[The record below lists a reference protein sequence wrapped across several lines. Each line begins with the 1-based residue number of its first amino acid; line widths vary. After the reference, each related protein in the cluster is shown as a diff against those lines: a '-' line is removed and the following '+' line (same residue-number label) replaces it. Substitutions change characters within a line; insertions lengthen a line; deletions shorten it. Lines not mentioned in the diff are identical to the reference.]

1 MRPKKEVKLADIAEK
16 VGVSVVTASNALA
29 GRGGVSEELRER
41 IEACARELGYTPKVK
56 KQEVRRKTICVSVI
70 YPCGSDGGIPR
81 EMELMDRC
89 LEKAASD
96 ENVKLSR
103 GILMNTEK
111 HHAPDI
117 RWITEKKEV
126 ITTDGVLVCG
136 WFPEK
141 KLRSVIGFFKVP
153 VIGYGFISPQ
163 VDLDYLLDDGFRGI
177 RKAVRHLAGKGC
189 TDILYVSEEEPDN
202 GFLTDRYLGFY
213 KAMHEYGL
221 ITTEEISAAAWQ
233 RSCGLAVLEE
243 RIRKGSIPQGAV
255 ASSDEIASSAVSL
268 LKEAGCRIPGDVL
281 VTGYREEAGGKRDH
295 FFSSCVIPVNVHAAR
310 CLQLMRKRIERGGE
324 PDGVRFLE
332 CDFREGES
340 TYRHI

>member
-1 MRPKKEVKLADIAEK
+1 
-16 VGVSVVTASNALA
+16 
-29 GRGGVSEELRER
+29 VSEELRER
-41 IEACARELGYTPKVK
+41 IEACARELGYTSKVN
-56 KQEVRRKTICVSVI
+56 KQEVRKKMISVSVL
-70 YPCGSDGGIPR
+70 YPCGSDSSIPG
-81 EMELMDRC
+81 EMGLMDRC
-89 LEKAASD
+89 LEKTASD

-103 GILMNTEK
+103 AILMNTEK

-136 WFPEK
+136 WLPEK

-177 RKAVRHLAGKGC
+177 RKAVQHLAEKGC
-189 TDILYVSEEEPDN
+189 RDIIYLSEEEPGN

-213 KAMHEYGL
+213 RAMHECGL
-221 ITTEEISAAAWQ
+221 IDVEEISAAAGQ
-233 RSCGLAVLEE
+233 QTCGLAVLEE
-243 RIRKGSIPQGAV
+243 RIEKGGIPQGVV
-255 ASSDEIASSAVSL
+255 ASSDEMASSAVTL

-281 VTGYREEAGGKRDH
+281 VTGYREEAGGKGDH
-295 FFSSCVIPVNVHAAR
+295 FFSSCVIPVNAHAAR

-324 PDGVRFLE
+324 SEGVRFLE

-340 TYRHI
+340 TYRYI